1 MARRARLRAFGQ
13 EPMESPGVVRVV
25 AVAAVVAAAAA
36 WIACSARSGSSSADS
51 GASPTVTVARGTFE
65 RTVRVAGITEAI
77 RASAAIAPR
86 LAGQSSPTLVI
97 TKLVKGGTRVKAGDV
112 LVEFDQQ
119 EQIRAAFDRRTDFQD
134 LEQQIRRVEAE
145 QAAASAGDETAMT
158 QAANDVARAELEFR
172 KNKVLPAIEAE
183 KNTLA
188 LEEAK
193 AREKEVREARML
205 RRQTAE
211 AELKR
216 LHIRRGRSERA
227 MTHAEQN
234 TQNMVVRAPF
244 DGLIVM
250 QPIFRGSALTEIQEG
265 DEVRAGVP
273 IAQIV
278 DPTSMQVRA
287 RASQVDAGL
296 VKPGQAARI
305 FLDAYPG
312 SSFAGA
318 VKQVA
323 PLAITS
329 SVTPAVRAF
338 VTLVTVSGSDAML
351 MPDLSAAAD
360 IVVDRRDNV
369 LVLPRDAVII
379 DAAGAW
385 VQLKQRGGFVRQK
398 VTLGGVSDL
407 QALVASGVAEGAVV
421 ARRAAGVN

>member
-1 MARRARLRAFGQ
+1 MAR
-13 EPMESPGVVRVV
+13 SGVICL
-25 AVAAVVAAAAA
+25 AGAAAAA
-36 WIACSARSGSSSADS
+36 LALGTACQARPGSSAAD
-51 GASPTVTVARGTFE
+51 GAAPTITVSRGTFE

-77 RASAAIAPR
+77 RAAAATAPR

-97 TKLVKGGTRVKAGDV
+97 TKLVKGGTRVKAGEV
-112 LVEFDQQ
+112 LVEFDPQ
-119 EQIRAAFDRRTDFQD
+119 EQIRAAFDRKTEFQD

-145 QAAASAGDETAMT
+145 QAAAYAGDETAMT
-158 QAANDVARAELEFR
+158 QAENDAARARLQVR
-172 KNKVLPAIEAE
+172 TNKVLPAIEAE

-188 LEEAK
+188 LEEAE
-193 AREKEVREARML
+193 ARAKEVREARTL

-211 AELKR
+211 AELQR
-216 LHIRRGRSERA
+216 LHIRRERSQRA

-250 QPIFRGSALTEIQEG
+250 QPIFKGSALTEIQEG

-287 RASQVDAGL
+287 RVSQADAGL
-296 VKPGQAARI
+296 VAAGQPARI
-305 FLDAYPG
+305 SLDAYPG
-312 SSFAGA
+312 SNFSGT

-329 SVTPAVRAF
+329 SVTPVVRGF
-338 VTLVTVSGSDAML
+338 VTLVTVSGSDATL

-360 IVVDRRDNV
+360 IVVERRENV
-369 LVLPRDAVII
+369 LVVPRDAVII
-379 DAAGAW
+379 DGTGAW
-385 VQLKQRGGFVRQK
+385 VQVKQRGTFARQR
-398 VTLGGVSDL
+398 VTLGGLSDL
-407 QALVASGVAEGAVV
+407 QAVIVSGVAEGAVV

>member
-1 MARRARLRAFGQ
+1 
-13 EPMESPGVVRVV
+13 V
-25 AVAAVVAAAAA
+25 A
-36 WIACSARSGSSSADS
+36 
-51 GASPTVTVARGTFE
+51 VARGTFE

-112 LVEFDQQ
+112 LVEFDPQDQ
-119 EQIRAAFDRRTDFQD
+119 VRAAFDRRTEFQD

-145 QAAASAGDETAMT
+145 QAAAFAADETAMT
-158 QAANDVARAELEFR
+158 QAENDAARARLQVR
-172 KNKVLPAIEAE
+172 TNKVLPLIEAE

-188 LEEAK
+188 LEEAE
-193 AREKEVREARML
+193 ARAKEVREARML

-211 AELKR
+211 AELRR
-216 LHIRRGRSERA
+216 LHIRRERSERA
-227 MTHAEQN
+227 MNHAEQN

-244 DGLIVM
+244 EGLIVM

-278 DPTSMQVRA
+278 DPSSMQVRA
-287 RASQVDAGL
+287 RVSQVDAGL
-296 VKPGQAARI
+296 VKAGQPARVS
-305 FLDAYPG
+305 LDAYPG
-312 SSFAGA
+312 SVFQGA

-329 SVTPAVRAF
+329 SVTPIVRAF

-351 MPDLSAAAD
+351 MPDLSASAD
-360 IVVDRRDNV
+360 IVVDRRENV
-369 LVLPRDAVII
+369 LVLPRDAVVI
-379 DAAGAW
+379 DASGAW
-385 VQLKQRGGFVRQK
+385 VQLKKGGSFVRQP
-398 VTLGGVSDL
+398 VTLDGVSDL
-407 QALVASGVAEGAVV
+407 QAVIASGVAEGAVV